1 MKNNILMKVK
11 VAQSSVVSD
20 SSRSHGLGPPGLLC
34 LWEFSRRE
42 YWSELPC
49 SAPGDLPNP
58 GIEPKSPTR
67 QTDSLLSESPGKAYN
82 TRVGSLSLKKVP
94 LRKFLKKGELLEQ
107 GAELGSPALQADSFP
122 AELPGNHNNTF

>member
-1 MKNNILMKVK
+1 MCVLTHVRLFATPWT
-11 VAQSSVVSD
+11 VAQKAPLSM
-20 SSRSHGLGPPGLLC
+20 G
-34 LWEFSRRE
+34 FSRQEHWRVGPFP
-42 YWSELPC
+42 S
-49 SAPGDLPNP
+49 PGDVPNP